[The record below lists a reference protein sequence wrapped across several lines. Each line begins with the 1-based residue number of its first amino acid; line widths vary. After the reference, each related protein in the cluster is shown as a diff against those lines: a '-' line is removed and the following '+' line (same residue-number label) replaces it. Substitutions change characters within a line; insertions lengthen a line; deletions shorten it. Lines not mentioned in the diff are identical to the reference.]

1 MSDISCKWNQ
11 KKAGVAIL
19 VSDKYK
25 YKYKYKFKSKVVKKK
40 SQENHYIIMNS
51 SIQKVEIKIR
61 CIYAPNNRS
70 LRYIQ

>member
-25 YKYKYKFKSKVVKKK
+25 YKSKVVKKK

>member
-19 VSDKYK
+19 VSD
-25 YKYKYKFKSKVVKKK
+25 KYKYKFKSKVVKKK

>member
-19 VSDKYK
+19 VSD
-25 YKYKYKFKSKVVKKK
+25 KYKFKSKVVKKK